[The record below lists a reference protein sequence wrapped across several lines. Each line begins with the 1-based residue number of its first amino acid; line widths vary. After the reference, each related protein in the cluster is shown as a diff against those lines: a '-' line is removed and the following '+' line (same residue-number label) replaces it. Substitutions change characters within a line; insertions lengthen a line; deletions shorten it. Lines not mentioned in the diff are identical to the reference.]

1 MSRFQEIYTNICKY
15 NPRMQ
20 PVGDFSGSQCAALQ
34 SAIITRLS
42 YLETS
47 WPSIPTTKT
56 IVNATK
62 LALFTLDRSASPAP
76 APEATALARAIG
88 SLAKAIEAHGN
99 LFGAWNQCG
108 EHNTYFDPFPTFRKH
123 IEDYLR
129 EQAEI
134 EAKNNEIL
142 ADFGYKVDRHGAL
155 AYLDGTVVSDSEDE
169 EPTGSDAKSA
179 ALG

>member
-1 MSRFQEIYTNICKY
+1 MFQNCKQTNSPKLTEIAG
-15 NPRMQ
+15 RA
-20 PVGDFSGSQCAALQ
+20 V
-34 SAIITRLS
+34 
-42 YLETS
+42 
-47 WPSIPTTKT
+47 
-56 IVNATK
+56 
-62 LALFTLDRSASPAP
+62 
-76 APEATALARAIG
+76 ARAIG

>member
-1 MSRFQEIYTNICKY
+1 MSTRERLDSMGYRACARRRFACQGH
-15 NPRMQ
+15 R
-20 PVGDFSGSQCAALQ
+20 G
-34 SAIITRLS
+34 
-42 YLETS
+42 
-47 WPSIPTTKT
+47 
-56 IVNATK
+56 
-62 LALFTLDRSASPAP
+62 
-76 APEATALARAIG
+76 
-88 SLAKAIEAHGN
+88 
-99 LFGAWNQCG
+99 GAWSQCG
-108 EHNTYFDPFPTFRKH
+108 EHNTYFDPFPTFGKH